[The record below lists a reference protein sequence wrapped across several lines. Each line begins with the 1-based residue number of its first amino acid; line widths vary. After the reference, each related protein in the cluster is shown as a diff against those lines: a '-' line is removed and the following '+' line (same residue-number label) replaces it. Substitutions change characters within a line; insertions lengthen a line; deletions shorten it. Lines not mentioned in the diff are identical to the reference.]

1 MAVLE
6 IDSAPR
12 CRVPVRF
19 SRHVFWLLWV
29 TVILIAAAFYY
40 PKAADHRSAFVRWR
54 PQVLKFWEGVNIY
67 DKYYFP
73 NPPILPITLGPLM
86 VLPPVSGAMAWFAIK
101 VALTTMSLV
110 LCLQIV
116 KPRDRPFPPFFQSAV
131 LILSLRPIL
140 GDLHHGNINLLILF
154 LIVAMFHAWRH
165 GYDALAGLLLGLA
178 ISYKVTP
185 ALFIFYF
192 AYKRSWR
199 MVGFTFLGLALF
211 LLAVPSLIIGPGFN
225 LQCLQMWWHRMLTPF
240 LVEGSTS
247 PQEINQSLMGVLT
260 RLFTE
265 ITPGTNRYDLHLDV
279 NLVSWP
285 PNLVSYLIKALAV
298 GLVGLLAFFCR
309 TRISDRRDPRLLG
322 EVALVVLTMLFV
334 SERSW
339 KHHFVTLLLP
349 YTYLVWEFYFPRNRQ
364 RPSLVAGR
372 SADRL
377 VRAHGHHFERVW
389 RPVRGREGARDRPGL
404 WNVLVGGRLDLR
416 RGRLAALDAARRP
429 GGRVGHIGSELGHAP
444 HLAYR
449 KAEAGRLVAG

>member
-29 TVILIAAAFYY
+29 TVIVIAAAFYY
-40 PKAADHRSAFVRWR
+40 PKAADNRSAFVRWR

-86 VLPPVSGAMAWFAIK
+86 VLPPVSGAMVWFAIK
-101 VALTTMSLV
+101 VALTSMSLV

-131 LILSLRPIL
+131 LVMSLRPIL

-165 GYDALAGLLLGLA
+165 GYDALGGLLLGLA

-199 MVGFTFLGLALF
+199 MVGFTFVGLALF
-211 LLAVPSLIIGPGFN
+211 LLALPSLIVGPEFN

-349 YTYLVWEFYFPRNRQ
+349 YTYLVWEFTSPATARAQPGCWAECWSRRSCSWPPPRVSLAACSPMGRGTRSPRAMECSCG
-364 RPSLVAGR
+364 RPS
-372 SADRL
+372 
-377 VRAHGHHFERVW
+377 
-389 RPVRGREGARDRPGL
+389 
-404 WNVLVGGRLDLR
+404 
-416 RGRLAALDAARRP
+416 
-429 GGRVGHIGSELGHAP
+429 
-444 HLAYR
+444 
-449 KAEAGRLVAG
+449 